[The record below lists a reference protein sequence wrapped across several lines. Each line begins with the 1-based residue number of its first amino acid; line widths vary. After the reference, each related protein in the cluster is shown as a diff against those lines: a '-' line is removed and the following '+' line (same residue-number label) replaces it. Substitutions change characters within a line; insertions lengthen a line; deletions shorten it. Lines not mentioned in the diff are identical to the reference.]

1 MKLQPHVKKKIE
13 HCPLCKV
20 EMIPV
25 GKGIHPCPTCG
36 WRKDENKEGH
46 IDPRLAREAG
56 MR

>member
-1 MKLQPHVKKKIE
+1 MKPQPHVKKKIE

-25 GKGIHPCPTCG
+25 GKGIYLCPTCG
-36 WRKDENKEGH
+36 WRKDENKQDH
-46 IDPRLAREAG
+46 IDQRLAREAG